1 MLWQFL
7 DVVYSLYRSPVHAPE
22 CSVYRQL
29 RESLRSTTKSWDKT
43 WRSCL
48 PDLVASVT
56 TIRLYS
62 LKWRYGLL
70 FRPPGLNMFEN
81 IFMFKVNISNCIL
94 NLLLGYKT
102 LSTIFS
108 TVCQPNTVCSS
119 KIIFFL
125 SFCEHGIRIDE
136 PELEVKNPVTLSFLN
151 YSRFG
156 KISLML
162 NMIL

>member
-1 MLWQFL
+1 MQTGLYLYEWPPGIQTFMLWQFL

-125 SFCEHGIRIDE
+125 SFCELGIRIDE
-136 PELEVKNPVTLSFLN
+136 P
-151 YSRFG
+151 
-156 KISLML
+156 
-162 NMIL
+162 

>member
-1 MLWQFL
+1 MATRYTSFYAIA
-7 DVVYSLYRSPVHAPE
+7 VSRCGIYTLYRSPVHAPE

-43 WRSCL
+43 WRSCM

-81 IFMFKVNISNCIL
+81 IFMLRLIL
-94 NLLLGYKT
+94 AT
-102 LSTIFS
+102 VFS
-108 TVCQPNTVCSS
+108 TCCWVTRPFPRYFRPFASPILYVVQKSYF
-119 KIIFFL
+119 FFL
-125 SFCEHGIRIDE
+125 SVNLGSG
-136 PELEVKNPVTLSFLN
+136 LMNLN
-151 YSRFG
+151 
-156 KISLML
+156 
-162 NMIL
+162 